1 MAARHNG
8 GNSYATISLPG
19 LQATRYCAGSRN
31 RSRRSAAYNKL
42 GVKLMSSRIW
52 RYGSQTQSA
61 PLLSAVFGSSA
72 CPCCEGSPELSI
84 TDRKDESDGRRYS
97 QYTKVMCCELCGWW
111 FASHD
116 QWDSSCGSSPDRA
129 IRILAATGAALRTFS
144 PGPDG
149 PQLALLES
157 EIQAHLSGQG
167 SSTAWAVLE
176 DVTKGVFREFGYD
189 ARVTARSKD
198 GGIDVIVDH
207 KEHGDVYAQVKHTKN
222 KVGVR
227 VLRELIGTMAI
238 NGATNS
244 LPVTSSDF
252 TRGVTEAQAQAA
264 QRGFVVELV
273 DGARLL
279 ASLNLAYRLN
289 PPTVTE
295 VMAVAKPTVEL
306 IRNEVDI

>member
-1 MAARHNG
+1 
-8 GNSYATISLPG
+8 
-19 LQATRYCAGSRN
+19 
-31 RSRRSAAYNKL
+31 
-42 GVKLMSSRIW
+42 MSSRIW
-52 RYGSQTQSA
+52 QYGSQTQSTL
-61 PLLSAVFGSSA
+61 LLSAVFESSA
-72 CPCCEGSPELSI
+72 CPCCKDSPALSI
-84 TDRKDESDGRRYS
+84 TDRKDESDGRRNS
-97 QYTKVMCCELCGWW
+97 QYIKVMRCESCSWW
-111 FASHD
+111 FASQD
-116 QWDSSCGSSPDRA
+116 QWDSSCGSLPDRA

-144 PGPDG
+144 PGPDER
-149 PQLALLES
+149 QLVLLES
-157 EIQAHLSGQG
+157 EIQAHLSGRG
-167 SSTAWAVLE
+167 TSAAWAVLE

-244 LPVTSSDF
+244 LLVTSSHF
-252 TRGVTEAQAQAA
+252 TRGVTKEQAVAA

-273 DGARLL
+273 DGGRLL
-279 ASLNLAYRLN
+279 ASLNLTYRLN

-295 VMAVAKPTVEL
+295 VMAIAKPTVEL
-306 IRNEVDI
+306 IRDEVDI

>member
-1 MAARHNG
+1 
-8 GNSYATISLPG
+8 
-19 LQATRYCAGSRN
+19 
-31 RSRRSAAYNKL
+31 L
-42 GVKLMSSRIW
+42 GVKPMSSRIW
-52 RYGSQTQSA
+52 QYGSQTQSA

-72 CPCCEGSPELSI
+72 CPCCKGAPALSI
-84 TDRKDESDGRRYS
+84 TDRKDESNGRRYS
-97 QYTKVMCCELCGWW
+97 QYIKVMRCESCGWW

-116 QWDSSCGSSPDRA
+116 QWDSSCGSLPDRA
-129 IRILAATGAALRTFS
+129 IRILSATGSALRTFS
-144 PGPDG
+144 PGPDEH
-149 PQLALLES
+149 QLALLES
-157 EIQAHLSGQG
+157 EIQAHLLGQG

-207 KEHGDVYAQVKHTKN
+207 DEHGDVYAQVKHTKN

-244 LPVTSSDF
+244 LLVTSSDF
-252 TRGVTEAQAQAA
+252 TRGVTKEQALAA

-273 DGARLL
+273 DGGRLL
-279 ASLNLAYRLN
+279 ASLNLTYRLN
-289 PPTVTE
+289 PPSITE

-306 IRNEVDI
+306 IRDEVDI